1 MDVNRKTE
9 AKQESNTKTH
19 RSLSTRST
27 FNSDDAG
34 TSPHHQNL
42 YSILGVELYTAT
54 PESIRR
60 SYRKL
65 ARLCHP
71 DRHKGNEKAKQQ
83 FQAVQGAYEVLS
95 DTWKRQE
102 YDLWLLEYLDV
113 VDYLEVFKG
122 FTLTVCGLGMDSKRL
137 YPDFESDVS
146 MGPAGVFSS

>member
-1 MDVNRKTE
+1 
-9 AKQESNTKTH
+9 
-19 RSLSTRST
+19 
-27 FNSDDAG
+27 
-34 TSPHHQNL
+34 
-42 YSILGVELYTAT
+42 VELYTAT

-95 DTWKRQE
+95 DKWRRQE

-146 MGPAGVFSS
+146 MGSAGVCTS